1 VTHRSIAPRRPELQG
16 YLLVGLAATLWGTSA
31 AITKSVL
38 LAGVSPEDLVAVRLS
53 GALLVLLPFVRL
65 RRRRLPL
72 PSRQSLPWLAVLG
85 ITFPLV
91 TWTYYLAIWFAGVA
105 TAVFLQYQAP
115 VILAGLGLVTGR
127 DRPGRE
133 RLLAIGLAML
143 GCYLLVTGGADGLK
157 LHPAGVAAGLASAA
171 LWALYA
177 LGGEALGG
185 REDPWDV
192 LLWVFFVGTLAWS
205 AARSP
210 AAAWP
215 ESLRSVG
222 WPVLAVVAILGT
234 LAPLGLYLAGLRTL
248 TAGKATLTATLE
260 PAVAAVAAYLMLGEA
275 LALTQIAGASL
286 VLGAVLSLRPLSRPE
301 RKAQD

>member
-1 VTHRSIAPRRPELQG
+1 M
-16 YLLVGLAATLWGTSA
+16 AAILWGTSA

-53 GALLVLLPFVRL
+53 GALLVLLPFVL
-65 RRRRLPL
+65 QRRRRLPL
-72 PSRQSLPWLAVLG
+72 PSRHSLPWLAVLG

-115 VILAGLGLVTGR
+115 VILAGLGLVTGK
-127 DRPGRE
+127 DRPGPE

-143 GCYLLVTGGADGLK
+143 GCYLLVTGGAAGLQ
-157 LHPAGVAAGLASAA
+157 LNPAGVAAGLASAA

-177 LGGEALGG
+177 VGGEALGG

-192 LLWVFFVGTLAWS
+192 LLWVLFLATLAWS
-205 AARSP
+205 PARSP
-210 AAAWP
+210 VAAWP

-222 WPVLAVVAILGT
+222 WPVLVVVAVVGT

-260 PAVAAVAAYLMLGEA
+260 PAVAALAAYLMLGESLA
-275 LALTQIAGASL
+275 LAQMAGALL
-286 VLGAVLSLRPLSRPE
+286 VLAAVLNLRPLSRPD
-301 RKAQD
+301 RQTAD